1 MSRHVNGRLATLIA
15 SHIVDDIY
23 QGAIPALLPFFIAE
37 RQYSYAAVTGL
48 MFASTFLSSLTQP
61 VFGIWVD
68 RRQITWLIPGGMFAA
83 GLGVA
88 LTGVSGSYPV
98 TWLVLAASG
107 LGVAAFHP
115 GASRAVRLAVGKS
128 ATGMSLFALGGIIGL
143 ALGPAIVTPVVLA
156 WGLSGTPLLLIPA
169 AVMAVVLVLTRS
181 AWGRAAEARA
191 AGPAAAVRPDDW
203 RSFRRLTGLVITR
216 SILYFGIGSLAA
228 LYLIDQVGASKAAA
242 GAVLTIYFATGAVGT
257 FLGGALADR
266 IGRVRTVRTGFAL
279 MTPAILGLVGAPN
292 LPLAIAAMV
301 VLSVAIHLPFSVHTT
316 LGQEYLPNRIGTA
329 AGVTSGLAVSAGGVL
344 TPALGGLADQW
355 GLRPTVA
362 VLAVLPLVALL
373 LARRLRDPGTRP
385 PLELHRHPSGTVLAP
400 HPARSGGQPGPYYS
414 TGT

>member
-1 MSRHVNGRLATLIA
+1 MSHHVNGRLATLIA
-15 SHIVDDIY
+15 SHVVDDIY
-23 QGAIPALLPFFIAE
+23 QGAVPALLPFLVAE
-37 RQYSYAAVTGL
+37 RKYSYAAVTGL
-48 MFASTFLSSLTQP
+48 MFAATFLSSLTQP

-88 LTGVSGSYPV
+88 LSGVAGSYPV
-98 TWLVLAASG
+98 TWLAFAASG

-143 ALGPAIVTPVVLA
+143 ALGPAIVTPVILA
-156 WGLSGTPLLLIPA
+156 RGLSGTPLLVIPA
-169 AVMAVVLVLTRS
+169 AAMALVLVLTRS

-191 AGPAAAVRPDDW
+191 AGPATAARPDDW

-216 SILYFGIGSLAA
+216 SILYFGIGSLTA
-228 LYLIDQVGASKAAA
+228 LYLIHHLGTSKAAA
-242 GAVLTIYFATGAVGT
+242 GAVLTVYFATGAAGT
-257 FLGGALADR
+257 FLGGAMADR
-266 IGRVRTVRTGFAL
+266 IGRMRTVRIGFAL
-279 MTPAILGLVGAPN
+279 MTPAILALVEAPN
-292 LPLAIAAMV
+292 LPLATAAMV
-301 VLSVAIHLPFSVHTT
+301 VLSVAIHIPFSVHTT

-355 GLRPTVA
+355 GLRPSVA

-373 LARRLRDPGTRP
+373 LASRLRDPGTRP
-385 PLELHRHPSGTVLAP
+385 DDRAAPAAATSATAIPTAGPSRT
-400 HPARSGGQPGPYYS
+400 
-414 TGT
+414 